1 MIRIQLTLG
10 TGVRF
15 PSPPPLWGCTWIST
29 GGTMVA
35 GKLPVV
41 VIANNDNKSKRQYYK
56 LRHGRLTRTVPGSMG
71 NLSTESPTIVPRSHN
86 DPSDYR
92 KVRHT
97 TDGI

>member
-15 PSPPPLWGCTWIST
+15 PSPPPLWGCAWIST
-29 GGTMVA
+29 DGTMVA

-71 NLSTESPTIVPRSHN
+71 NLSTESPTIVPRA
-86 DPSDYR
+86 
-92 KVRHT
+92 T
-97 TDGI
+97 TAQATIGR